1 MKKLGTIAIGYQ
13 VRYCIA
19 FASVHITLEV
29 YILFSFSC
37 LSAEDVFFQKSK
49 MHREKFRNFSLN
61 QAKNADAENK

>member
-19 FASVHITLEV
+19 FAFVHITLEV

-49 MHREKFRNFSLN
+49 MQMPKISEFFS
-61 QAKNADAENK
+61 